1 MSKHEAMQ
9 KNCPTSSIYGRAGD
23 HPSASH
29 MPPAAAMNGFQPA
42 GDPDS
47 GLSPLRTPA
56 RQTRVESR
64 ELSMADRATDPSPP
78 RTVSPCCPHPPG
90 FTPLRHLA
98 TEPGP
103 RAPLSPRPLLLPLA
117 SPAGEEA
124 SPGGGA
130 GARGAPFAPDT
141 HPALPW
147 EAARAPAA
155 PRDAGSSPAEAA
167 PWRRAAPHP
176 GAAPSSAH
184 APNRAAA
191 AASGARSRVA
201 AAAAG
206 QGPGRER
213 RRPPRPGSPRPRLAQ
228 RGAGPRS
235 PVPARG
241 REAGRPAGRQPRPRC
256 AAGFRPAP
264 RLPPSAPLWCDPAGS
279 GDPGRGRLKAHKPG
293 GNNAPEGFGPE
304 GCCLGAANC
313 CTFLPELVFSA
324 WLHARKRLLAGVFL
338 PGFVSLLNGTGSPL
352 QTKGRVNSPPPPQPP

>member
-130 GARGAPFAPDT
+130 GARARGAPFAPDT

-191 AASGARSRVA
+191 AAASGARSRVA

-241 REAGRPAGRQPRPRC
+241 REAGRPPAKASLRRRFSPSSAAPPVGPALVRPSGERGPGPGTAEGAQAGGQQRP
-256 AAGFRPAP
+256 
-264 RLPPSAPLWCDPAGS
+264 
-279 GDPGRGRLKAHKPG
+279 
-293 GNNAPEGFGPE
+293 
-304 GCCLGAANC
+304 
-313 CTFLPELVFSA
+313 
-324 WLHARKRLLAGVFL
+324 
-338 PGFVSLLNGTGSPL
+338 
-352 QTKGRVNSPPPPQPP
+352 